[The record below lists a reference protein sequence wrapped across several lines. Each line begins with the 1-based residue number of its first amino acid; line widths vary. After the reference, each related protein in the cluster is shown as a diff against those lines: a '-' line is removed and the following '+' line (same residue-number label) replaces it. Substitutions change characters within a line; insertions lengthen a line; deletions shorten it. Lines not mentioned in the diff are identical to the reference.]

1 MRYLSTRGASPPC
14 SLGEAIA
21 RGLAPDGGLY
31 VPETL
36 PRAELAAPR
45 APEPSAELPSLA
57 DFARGFLAPFF
68 EGDALAPELRAICD
82 EALCFD
88 TPLVPVPRAPE
99 RLSVLELF
107 HGPTSA
113 FKDVG
118 ARFLA
123 ACLAR
128 QPRPGPL
135 TVLVATSGDTGGAV
149 AAAFHGRPH
158 MRVVVLYPKG
168 LVSARQRQQ
177 LACWG
182 GNVSTLAVRGTF
194 DDCQRMVKG
203 AFADPALRA
212 RLELSSANSINVGR
226 LLPQAAY
233 YARAAHEVFTREGV
247 RPSFVVPSGNLGNAL
262 ACVWARAAGAPIGE
276 LVLAT
281 NANAVVPNFLH
292 TGRYEPR
299 PSVATLASAMDVG
312 DPSNLE
318 RLRHR
323 APGPEALAVEIAAA
337 DAVDDDAI
345 RLRIGRAARELD
357 HVFCP
362 HTAAA
367 AEVYARLPEARRAAT
382 RWVIVSTAHPAKFET
397 VVEPLV
403 GHAVEVPEPLARL
416 LDRTPVEREIDATLD
431 ELRAALEVG

>member
-1 MRYLSTRGASPPC
+1 
-14 SLGEAIA
+14 
-21 RGLAPDGGLY
+21 
-31 VPETL
+31 
-36 PRAELAAPR
+36 
-45 APEPSAELPSLA
+45 
-57 DFARGFLAPFF
+57 PFF
-68 EGDALAPELRAICD
+68 EGDPLAPELGAICD
-82 EALCFD
+82 EAFCFD
-88 TPLVPVPRAPE
+88 TPLVPVAREPE

-107 HGPTSA
+107 HGPTCA

-135 TVLVATSGDTGGAV
+135 TILVATSGDTGGAV
-149 AAAFHGRPH
+149 AAAFHRRPGI
-158 MRVVVLYPKG
+158 RVVVLYPKG

-182 GNVSTLAVRGTF
+182 DNVSTLAVRGTF

-212 RLELSSANSINVGR
+212 RLALSSANSINVGR

-233 YARAAHEVFTREGV
+233 YARAASEVFAAEGV

-262 ACVWARAAGAPIGE
+262 ACVWARAAGAPVGE

-281 NANAVVPNFLH
+281 NANAVVPDFVR

-318 RLRHR
+318 RLRR
-323 APGPEALAVEIAAA
+323 LAPDPAAIAGEIAAA
-337 DAVDDDAI
+337 LSVDDDAI
-345 RLRIGRAARELD
+345 RRRIERDARELG
-357 HVFCP
+357 HVWCP

-367 AEVYARLPEARRAAT
+367 AEAYARLPEASRRAT
-382 RWVIVSTAHPAKFET
+382 RWIVVATAHPAKFET

-403 GHAVEVPEPLARL
+403 NRTIEVPAPLARL
-416 LDRTPVEREIDATLD
+416 LDRTPVEREIGPTLD
-431 ELRAALEVG
+431 ELRAALELG

>member
-14 SLGEAIA
+14 PIGEAVA

-36 PRAELAAPR
+36 PQSAPPTAAEPPPLAA
-45 APEPSAELPSLA
+45 
-57 DFARGFLAPFF
+57 FARPFLAPFF
-68 EGDALAPELRAICD
+68 AGDALAASLDAICD
-82 EALCFD
+82 EALDFD
-88 TPLVPVPRAPE
+88 TPLVPISRAPG
-99 RLSVLELF
+99 RVSVLELF
-107 HGPTSA
+107 HGPTCA

-128 QPRPGPL
+128 RPRSRPL

-149 AAAFHGRPH
+149 AAAFYGRPGV
-158 MRVVVLYPKG
+158 RVVVLYPKG

-182 GNVSTLAVRGTF
+182 GNVTTLAVRGTF
-194 DDCQRMVKG
+194 DDCQRMVKA
-203 AFADPALRA
+203 AFNDEGLRA

-233 YARAAHEVFTREGV
+233 YARAARQIFAREGQK
-247 RPSFVVPSGNLGNAL
+247 PSFVIPSGNLGNAL
-262 ACVWARAAGAPIGE
+262 ACVWARAAGEPVGE
-276 LVLAT
+276 IVLAT
-281 NANAVVPNFLH
+281 NANAVVPDFLR

-299 PSVATLASAMDVG
+299 PSVPTLASAMDVG

-318 RLRHR
+318 RLRHL
-323 APGPEALAVEIAAA
+323 APTPAAIAAEA
-337 DAVDDDAI
+337 SAESVDDDAI
-345 RLRIGRAARELD
+345 RRRIARDARELGF
-357 HVFCP
+357 VWCP

-367 AEVYARLPEARRAAT
+367 AEVYARLPEARRAAAP
-382 RWVIVSTAHPAKFET
+382 WVLVATAHPAKFET

-403 GHAVEVPEPLARL
+403 GRAVEVPEPLARL
-416 LDRTPVEREIDATLD
+416 LDREPVEREIGPHLD
-431 ELRAALEVG
+431 DLQGALPAEG